1 MRLNEK
7 GLRTKGE
14 LSMKIVSFVSSK
26 GGVGKSSSTILT
38 ANYLSAAGKTVLVID
53 TDYSNSTTLYYL
65 ESKAGLQG
73 KGFASAIKSGSLT
86 KNIVPTRNE
95 RIDILPSNTD
105 IERLVLKD
113 DFVLS
118 SLIESEKESLRLYD
132 FIFIDTSQ
140 GFSSTIANAIR
151 ASEIILTPV
160 LLCQFD
166 MISCLTLQSK
176 IVEADKLASWGIFFN
191 GVNQY
196 AQNKNSS
203 HYQYI
208 SLYKKTFSQCLNLFL
223 PKTSAVTNSI
233 DRDVRITRK
242 NNEKVFDGIKGL
254 VSVITDDILDDV
266 ESF

>member
-1 MRLNEK
+1 MN
-7 GLRTKGE
+7 T
-14 LSMKIVSFVSSK
+14 KIVAFVSTK

-38 ANYLSAAGKTVLVID
+38 ANYLAAMGKSVLVLD

-73 KGFASAIKSGSLT
+73 KGFSAAVKSGSLVN
-86 KNIVPTRNE
+86 NIVPTRNE
-95 RIDILPSNTD
+95 RIDIIPSNSD
-105 IERLVLKD
+105 IEHLVLKD
-113 DFVLS
+113 DFILS
-118 SLIESEKESLRLYD
+118 GMIATEQESLKVYD
-132 FIFIDTSQ
+132 FIIIDTSQ
-140 GFSSTIANAIR
+140 GYNSIIANAIR
-151 ASEIILTPV
+151 ASAVILTPV

-176 IVEADKLASWGIFFN
+176 IIEADKLSSWALFFN

-208 SLYKKTFSQCLNLFL
+208 SLYKKTFSQCLNLYL
-223 PKTSAVTNSI
+223 PKTSTVTNAI
-233 DRDVRITRK
+233 DRDLKISRK
-242 NNEKVFDGIKGL
+242 NNEKLFDGIVGIVQL
-254 VSVITDDILDDV
+254 ISENTAVLV